1 MARRFQLLV
10 VAVVTAVA
18 PLSAQITP
26 APPPPPAP
34 LTSAEEARLMDL
46 GRTYTRWFLH
56 ASTDSLAGAMDL
68 GTFLKSGGM
77 TQLVA
82 NSQKVSEHA
91 GTESKVLVEKMTHRK
106 GVLQFW
112 HEAEFTKLD
121 VSDPL
126 VIRWLME
133 PDGKIVGMGLGL
145 KSGTP
150 APDNEAGAGRPE
162 PAP

>member
-1 MARRFQLLV
+1 MPPRFQ
-10 VAVVTAVA
+10 AVVLAMVFAVA
-18 PLSAQITP
+18 PLGAQI
-26 APPPPPAP
+26 APTPPPATAP
-34 LTSAEEARLMDL
+34 LPPAEEAHFMAL

-56 ASTDSLAGAMDL
+56 GSTDSLADAVDM
-68 GTFLKSGGM
+68 GTFLKSGGT

-91 GTESKVLVEKMTHRK
+91 GTETKVLVEKMTRRK

-121 VSDPL
+121 AGDPL
-126 VIRWLME
+126 VIRWLMDSE
-133 PDGKIVGMGLGL
+133 GKIVGMGLGL

-150 APDNEAGAGRPE
+150 APDN
-162 PAP
+162 